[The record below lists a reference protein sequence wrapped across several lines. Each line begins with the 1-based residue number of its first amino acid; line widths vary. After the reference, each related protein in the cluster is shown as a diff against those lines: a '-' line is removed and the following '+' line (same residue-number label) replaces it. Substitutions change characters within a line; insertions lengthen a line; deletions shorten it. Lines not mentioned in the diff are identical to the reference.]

1 MNNRRLVELQFYR
14 FFDWLT
20 AAIAWSLFFIFRHR
34 IIQPEASISSIISDQ
49 KLVIGLLV
57 IPLGWVILYSVFD
70 KYSDIYRYS
79 RLATLRRTFLLS
91 LVGSLFLF
99 FTILVD
105 DATVAH
111 TSYLKPF
118 LILFSLHFTITT
130 TFRLLLLTWAKSRV
144 RQGKVK
150 YKTLLIGGEDLAL
163 KLFQELMNNNKVLG
177 HNVVGFINVNNKEGG
192 VLVDHIPH
200 LGRLDN
206 LDQIIEEKEVEE
218 ILIALESSEHSQ
230 IKSILDQL
238 YDYRDILLVKIIP
251 DLYDIL
257 LGKVRMNHIYGA
269 GLIVIDQQ
277 LMPKYEQFLK
287 RVMDVVAAFI
297 LILLCLPLYV
307 FVAIK
312 VKLSSPGPLLFR
324 QERIGKNG
332 VPFDIFKFRSM
343 YVGAEKSGPQLSR
356 DHDPRITP
364 FGRVM
369 RKWRLDEIPQF
380 FNLLKG
386 DMSLVGPRPE
396 RQFYIDKILE
406 RENLYKHLL
415 KVRPGITSWGQV
427 KYGYASDVDQMVKRM
442 KYDLIYLENMSIS
455 LDIKI
460 LCYTFLILVQG
471 KGK

>member
-1 MNNRRLVELQFYR
+1 MNNRRRVELQFYR
-14 FFDWLT
+14 FFDWL
-20 AAIAWSLFFIFRHR
+20 AAAFAWFIFFIFRHR
-34 IIQPEASISSIISDQ
+34 IIQPEASISSILSDQ
-49 KLVIGLLV
+49 KLTIGLLV
-57 IPLGWVILYSVFD
+57 IPFGWVILYSIFD

-79 RLATLRRTFLLS
+79 RIATLRRTFMLT

-99 FTILVD
+99 FTVLVD
-105 DATVAH
+105 DETTSHA
-111 TSYLKPF
+111 SYLKPF
-118 LILFSLHFTITT
+118 VGLFSLHFLITSF
-130 TFRLLLLTWAKSRV
+130 FRTLLLTWAKSRV

-150 YKTLLIGGEDLAL
+150 YNTLIIGGDDLAL
-163 KLFQELMNNNKVLG
+163 KLYQEIMNGNKVLG
-177 HNVVGFINVNNKEGG
+177 HRFVGFINPNDKEGG
-192 VLVDHIPH
+192 VLEKEISH
-200 LGRLDN
+200 LGKLNN
-206 LDQIIEEKEVEE
+206 LEQLIQDREVEE
-218 ILIALESSEHSQ
+218 VLIAIEFSEHTK
-230 IKSILDQL
+230 INTILDQL
-238 YDYRDILLVKIIP
+238 YDYRDIVLVKIIP
-251 DLYDIL
+251 DLYNIL
-257 LGKVRMNHIYGA
+257 LGKVKMNHIYDA
-269 GLIVIDQQ
+269 GLIAIDQQ
-277 LMPKYEQFLK
+277 LMPKYEQLLK
-287 RVMDVVAAFI
+287 RIIDITAALI

-324 QERIGKNG
+324 QERIGRNG
-332 VPFDIFKFRSM
+332 VPFDILKYRSM
-343 YVGAEKSGPQLSR
+343 YVDAEKAGPQLSR

-396 RQFYIDKILE
+396 RQFYIDKIVE

-442 KYDLIYLENMSIS
+442 KYDLMYLENMSIS

-460 LCYTFLILVQG
+460 LCYTLLILFQG